1 MRVDVSKLPR
11 IESRVFLGGE
21 VVHADDDG
29 SDALVR
35 FVPPEGLRNP
45 NDTLQGGAV
54 AALIDDV
61 VSMATYF
68 AGKGRPFVTTNLA
81 CYYLRPV
88 PMGVPLLARSTLIK
102 VGKTQALFDAVLMT
116 EGSDAVLVK
125 ATQTQQFFS

>member
-1 MRVDVSKLPR
+1 MRVDVNTLPR
-11 IESRVFLGGE
+11 IESRVFLGG
-21 VVHADDDG
+21 VVIYAEDDG
-29 SDALVR
+29 SDASVR
-35 FVPPEGLRNP
+35 FLPPEGLRNP

-68 AGKGRPFVTTNLA
+68 AGNARPFVTTNLA

-88 PMGVPLLARSTLIK
+88 PMGVPLIARSTLIK
-102 VGKTQALFDAVLMT
+102 VGKTQALFDAVLTT